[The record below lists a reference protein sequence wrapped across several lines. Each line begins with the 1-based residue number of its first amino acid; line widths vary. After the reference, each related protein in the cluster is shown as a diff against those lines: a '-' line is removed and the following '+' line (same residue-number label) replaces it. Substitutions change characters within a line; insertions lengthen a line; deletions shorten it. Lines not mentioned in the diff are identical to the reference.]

1 VRKLVAALAC
11 RINGSRLYGKPLQNL
26 DIEKGISIL
35 DNIIGCL
42 KQIQV
47 IDSIVLGVA
56 NGVENDVFIEY
67 AEANGVGYIRG
78 DEDDVLD
85 RLIQCGNFDS
95 ATDIFRSTSESPF
108 PYFDLVDDAWLHH
121 IDNMNDCTFLDDII
135 DGCGYEILSLNAL
148 KESHKKG
155 EDRHRSE
162 LCTLYIR
169 ENKSQFNIEYI
180 SPPTQLIRKDIRLT
194 VDFPEDLIVC
204 RAVYDHFK
212 EYAPNIPL
220 LEVVNYL
227 DSNPQLL
234 RLTAPFCEEGY
245 GAMYL

>member
-1 VRKLVAALAC
+1 MRKLVAALAC

-85 RLIQCGNFDS
+85 RLIQC
-95 ATDIFRSTSESPF
+95 
-108 PYFDLVDDAWLHH
+108 V
-121 IDNMNDCTFLDDII
+121 
-135 DGCGYEILSLNAL
+135 ILIL
-148 KESHKKG
+148 
-155 EDRHRSE
+155 
-162 LCTLYIR
+162 
-169 ENKSQFNIEYI
+169 
-180 SPPTQLIRKDIRLT
+180 QLIFFAPLVNPHSHT
-194 VDFPEDLIVC
+194 LI
-204 RAVYDHFK
+204 
-212 EYAPNIPL
+212 
-220 LEVVNYL
+220 
-227 DSNPQLL
+227 
-234 RLTAPFCEEGY
+234 
-245 GAMYL
+245 